1 MSAII
6 NNDES
11 SEGGDNN
18 AILHSN
24 LMRGT
29 LQIKATEIDIRRSD
43 DETVMHK
50 LSGISSPIETDYILE
65 VQSTNKVKFDNES
78 KSRLSTQS
86 QQVQE
91 LEKYHISKRYVDMR
105 HLASAMRS
113 HAEDIV
119 RYYEVSKVLEEL
131 PSSKGSKT
139 SSVTSGGGHHHKRTS
154 SVSTVLS
161 SLEKVLHKPVEVAQY
176 ITNSEPKT
184 SNLTSDL
191 DSVFHSNDKKSKGG
205 DSLRR
210 TSAVLHQSSPTFVR
224 QIMVGVDEYYESI
237 FSEKRQFSKKTNYDL
252 IQSVAERRKTIINNA
267 FTELI
272 HALQSADLASI
283 AKRSADSIPQP
294 LELLIKCLEKFLLT
308 DVVMEE
314 EQGMKEVD
322 HDSIEDSLVVV
333 SRGTIGDTAKS
344 SLTSSVEPVT
354 TRRRASY
361 ANRAAEEKKCKA
373 VSGLILLD
381 ENEATS
387 NEDASKKIPM
397 ITGLLPD
404 DPIDI
409 GIVAIFG
416 VILFKLFEGRA
427 MNIQLDVLLAFGL
440 GCGILGYRLA
450 LPATYIEKKAK
461 EGRSHS
467 HSKHVTIVSPD
478 SSPQKAS
485 PNRRK
490 AQTSRRELL
499 RKSTGT
505 LDVTSSLKEKRLSL
519 IQASMRSVKNLVG
532 LDDGLKS
539 DNSEVIP
546 AAKTFAKFPEGAK
559 IGSHLNCWS
568 EGASSNFHVRG
579 GNYLEDKKKVASAG
593 YLFPTRGCDLFLTD
607 NPPINIG
614 RNRSILEGKLRD
626 VPTFIIN
633 YRLPWGVF
641 LSYNEIPERFLPF
654 LRRGNDYGDLT
665 TPLPSLADMPAGDRA
680 LCNFLLAD
688 TEEKNHVLKM
698 VPVVVAGP
706 WVVKRV
712 VGGKPAIVGNKLPI
726 TYTYQPPENGL
737 CEYLEADLDI
747 VSSAA
752 ARNILAVVRSYTQV
766 LTIDLGFVVQG
777 NKEDELPEQMMMGLR
792 LHGLDPLTAELLPEF
807 DDGSS
812 MEEHHWDDDG
822 NETE

>member
-11 SEGGDNN
+11 SEGGNNNN

-29 LQIKATEIDIRRSD
+29 LQVKATEIDIRRSD

-65 VQSTNKVKFDNES
+65 IQSTNKVKFDNES

-86 QQVQE
+86 QQAQE

-105 HLASAMRS
+105 HLAGAMRS

-139 SSVTSGGGHHHKRTS
+139 SSVTSGGGHHKRTS

-237 FSEKRQFSKKTNYDL
+237 FSEKRQFSKKTNYDFV
-252 IQSVAERRKTIINNA
+252 QTVAERRKTIINNA
-267 FTELI
+267 FIELI

-283 AKRSADSIPQP
+283 SKRSPDSIPQP

-322 HDSIEDSLVVV
+322 HDSIEDSLVVI

-344 SLTSSVEPVT
+344 SLTSSVEPVS
-354 TRRRASY
+354 TRRRASC

-373 VSGLILLD
+373 VSELILLD
-381 ENEATS
+381 EKENDDATS
-387 NEDASKKIPM
+387 NEDVSKQILM
-397 ITGLLPD
+397 ITSLLPD

-409 GIVAIFG
+409 GIVVIFG

-427 MNIQLDVLLAFGL
+427 MNVQLDVLLAFGL

-450 LPATYIEKKAK
+450 LPATYIQKKVK
-461 EGRSHS
+461 EERSHS

-478 SSPQKAS
+478 SSPHKAS
-485 PNRRK
+485 PNRRQ
-490 AQTSRRELL
+490 AHASRRELL

-519 IQASMRSVKNLVG
+519 IQASMRSVKNFVG
-532 LDDGLKS
+532 LDDDLKS
-539 DNSEVIP
+539 DNSEVVT
-546 AAKTFAKFPEGAK
+546 AAKTFPKFPEGAK

-568 EGASSNFHVRG
+568 EGESSNFHVRG
-579 GNYLEDKKKVASAG
+579 PNYLSDKKKVPSAE

-607 NPPINIG
+607 NPPVNIG

-654 LRRGNDYGDLT
+654 LRRGNGHGDLT
-665 TPLPSLADMPAGDRA
+665 SPLPSMADMPAGDRA

-688 TEEKNHVLKM
+688 TEEKNHGLKM
-698 VPVVVAGP
+698 VPVVVDGP

-792 LHGLDPLTAELLPEF
+792 LHGLDPLESPR
-807 DDGSS
+807 
-812 MEEHHWDDDG
+812 
-822 NETE
+822 